1 MRICI
6 NNDICLTLMK
16 ICFKNRTLTFL
27 VCLVALFN
35 SCIDE
40 SIYSGSTL
48 LKFSKDTVL
57 FDTIFTRQPGSIYPI
72 SVTKIISVKNTENA
86 WVKANF
92 NLGGGIKSPYK
103 MNIDGVAGKEI
114 KNLEIGPQDSVFVF
128 IQCALEA
135 NNQINPALILD
146 SLIATV
152 GQTSSKVMLAAYG
165 WDAHY
170 LKDSI
175 IPNNTN
181 WTDTKK
187 PYVII
192 GNILVL
198 ENNTFNISEG
208 VQVYTSAAQPNRFT
222 GILIQ
227 GNFKV
232 NGSESKRVTFKGD
245 KPVFATKTLPNQWGG
260 IYFFPG
266 AKGNFKYA
274 EITNAII
281 GIRADSIGNG
291 ANPTVE
297 LEQCKIQYCGQACL
311 IGVTSNIK
319 ATNCL
324 FADAGSYTFL
334 AFLGGTYAFNHCT
347 FAEYSGYTSRQKG
360 HFAITN
366 TQRNENGVLLN
377 SKPLTTSIYNSII
390 YGGSFDEV
398 YIDKVPN
405 TAFNV
410 TSESNIIKFTNTDK
424 FFDPTINFI
433 NKKPKFIDISIGNYA
448 LDTLSDAIGKAQV
461 SSPAVTIDING
472 KQRKSIPD
480 LGAYER

>member
-135 NNQINPALILD
+135 NNQINPALVLD

-377 SKPLTTSIYNSII
+377 SKPLTTFIYNSII

-398 YIDKVPN
+398 YIDKVSN

>member
-135 NNQINPALILD
+135 NNQINPALVLD

-291 ANPTVE
+291 ANPTIE

-377 SKPLTTSIYNSII
+377 SKPLTTYIYNSII